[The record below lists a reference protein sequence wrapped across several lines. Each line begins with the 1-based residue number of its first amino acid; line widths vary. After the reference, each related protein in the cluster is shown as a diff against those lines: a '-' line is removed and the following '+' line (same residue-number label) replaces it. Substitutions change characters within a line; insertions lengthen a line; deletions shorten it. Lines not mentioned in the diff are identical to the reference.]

1 MAKKEASLPAPP
13 GLRHIQRLRDEA
25 ISQSDSQR
33 KRWEKIAQ
41 VRIGD
46 HPINIPDGFKN
57 TTKEVR
63 VRIVADTVRRLVS
76 SLTINMPTIAVTPSG
91 PGRAAQENATLRE
104 KWSTALLEDMDSARL
119 PFRPF
124 RGGMDHAVTF
134 GIGIWKM
141 VYTPHTWHD
150 YPTSKTMFGKR
161 IGRLDEKESTSLS
174 ESRELYKQ
182 GRIPLA
188 WQAVDPRTWWGF
200 MTEGGLRECVEV
212 TTRTVTSI
220 ESDFGLT
227 YHEGTRTFLPSQV
240 SAPYVEG
247 HRPGS
252 SSEEEK
258 QFVEHWNP
266 YHVSYMA
273 DDTILKQFGHAYHRT
288 PYFPFFGLS
297 NSTEMLWKQAE
308 SVVEQMVDK
317 EMELD
322 ELLTMKH
329 NWAHLAAYPMGTIEG
344 PQGTPGLTVR
354 PGPDGK
360 AQNQLMPEITY
371 KAGVFKGM
379 PSGWHM
385 GWVNPPPVGQDL
397 SEMIQFLLGEL
408 KEAVPNVLKGMGG
421 PEQPGYAI
429 NQLMTAARQV
439 YDPIRDNASLA
450 IQEMTKFVWWLIENV
465 IKEKLYVLGDAP
477 RKIRGQP
484 QKRWLGFGPKDIFG
498 YYSCTARIVPLLPS
512 NRIAEGSFFMQQWQG
527 GGIPRRMYL
536 EDGMHIPNPEEI
548 MEERVVEDMVYA
560 GQGPLF
566 DAMVKRALER
576 SHELDV
582 IEEAERKARLAAMP
596 LPPGVEEML
605 DQEQAGQGPPPPG
618 FGGGMEGVP
627 APENLAA
634 EPGLNMPLEGA
645 MPGMAPMGGPPA
657 PGGRPAGV
665 ERQPSTLMLP
675 GGIPGE

>member
-1 MAKKEASLPAPP
+1 MTKKGPSPP
-13 GLRHIQRLRDEA
+13 SVRHIQRLRDEA
-25 ISQSDSQR
+25 NSQGKTQR
-33 KRWEKIAQ
+33 ARWDHIAD
-41 VRIGD
+41 VRRGQ
-46 HPINIPDGFKN
+46 HALSIPDGFKK
-57 TTKEVR
+57 TTKEVKI
-63 VRIVADTVRRLVS
+63 RIIADTIRRLVS
-76 SLTINMPTIAVTPSG
+76 SLSINMPTIAVTPAG
-91 PGRAAQENATLRE
+91 PGRVAQENATLRE
-104 KWSTALLEDMDSARL
+104 KWSTGLLEELDCARL

-124 RGGMDHAVTF
+124 RGSMDHGVSFGLAV
-134 GIGIWKM
+134 WKL
-141 VYTPHTWHD
+141 VYTPYTWHD
-150 YPTSKTMFGKR
+150 YPTARVMFGKG
-161 IGRLDEKESTSLS
+161 IGRLDKNETESLGDA
-174 ESRELYKQ
+174 REMYKQ

-188 WQAVDPRTWWGF
+188 WQSVDPRTWWGF
-200 MTEGGLRECVEV
+200 MTEGGLRESVEV
-212 TTRTVTSI
+212 TKRTIASI
-220 ESDFGLT
+220 EGDYGVAYDLNLGKFNP
-227 YHEGTRTFLPSQV
+227 EQV
-240 SAPYVEG
+240 SPPYVQQHE
-247 HRPGS
+247 PS
-252 SSEEEK
+252 SSTEEQRE
-258 QFVEHWNP
+258 FIEHWDRDW
-266 YHVSYMA
+266 VTYMV
-273 DDTILKQFGHAYHRT
+273 DDVVLKQFQHGYRRV

-317 EMELD
+317 ETELD

-344 PQGTPGLTVR
+344 PQGTPGLAAKV
-354 PGPDGK
+354 GPDGK
-360 AQNQLMPEITY
+360 AHGQLMPEIGF

-379 PSGWHM
+379 PPGWKM
-385 GWVNPPPVGQDL
+385 GWIVPPNVGQDL
-397 SEMIQFLLGEL
+397 SEMIQFLVGEL

-421 PEQPGYAI
+421 PEQAGYAI

-450 IQEMTKFVWWLIENV
+450 IQEMIKFVWWLLEHK
-465 IKEKLYVLGDAP
+465 IKEKIYILGDAP
-477 RKIRGQP
+477 TKGRGKP
-484 QKRWLGFGPKDIFG
+484 QKKWLGLGPKDIFG
-498 YYSCTARIVPLLPS
+498 YYQCTARIVPLLPS

-536 EDGMHIPNPEEI
+536 EEGMHIPNPEEV
-548 MEERVVEDMVYA
+548 MEERVVEDMVYS

-605 DQEQAGQGPPPPG
+605 AQEQGLPG
-618 FGGGMEGVP
+618 EGAAMPGVP

-645 MPGMAPMGGPPA
+645 MPGMAPMGGPPP

-675 GGIPGE
+675 GGIPGEM